1 MNFGC
6 GILAM
11 AGDGAAKTGEDG
23 VARMRFTIFITVRA
37 EVLCMLGP
45 HECGCG
51 EWGYAEHELC

>member
-1 MNFGC
+1 
-6 GILAM
+6 M